1 MLTEDTRPDP
11 NPASPT
17 SRVLVVGRDPVVGH
31 ALVLLL
37 RSSSYDVGFLL
48 DTSLSEPGVLEG
60 ARLLLLA
67 PSLGAERRKTVLS
80 LIEFGAAT
88 KSVPILELAADGSAS
103 RARERH
109 LVMPWPCRMEDLQRQ
124 IEMMLLTGSGIEG

>member
-1 MLTEDTRPDP
+1 ML
-11 NPASPT
+11 
-17 SRVLVVGRDPVVGH
+17 VIGRDPVVGH

-48 DTSLSEPGVLEG
+48 DTSLGEPGVLEG

-103 RARERH
+103 RVRERH